1 MTPNDRAA
9 RGIRTKLL
17 IESDDVKQALAD
29 IEADIIGEWRK
40 CLLTRSRERKWNE
53 LQGLQRLRDRLSS
66 YANQAPR

>member
-17 IESDDVKQALAD
+17 LDSDDVKQALAD
-29 IEADIIGEWRK
+29 IEADIIAEWRK
-40 CLLTRSRERKWNE
+40 CLFTRSRERKWNE
-53 LQGLQRLRDRLSS
+53 LKGLQRLRDRLSS